1 MKKWKATVLLTI
13 VLVITAILTVMSFAH
28 FPVGTKDF
36 NGFLGAIETE
46 YDLSGGTAYT
56 LTLDKDNLK
65 DVENVDEVIDTLKYR
80 LNLLGYENYS
90 VKALKDVDDA
100 VKDYDIRIE
109 LRGKLSDSNK
119 VDKTALDSDIAV
131 AAAFGEL
138 KFFGGTEKSPTDEIL
153 QDGKVV
159 SNSSYVGAYSDS
171 DGSTKYQVGIEF
183 SDYGYTELSK
193 LLKDNSTYYLE
204 IKLGETVLFSG
215 ANPIAANYFNNKT
228 LYITSQ
234 TETSARQFALQIKS
248 GGLAYKYNVGDG
260 VDVSSPLGA
269 NVAVKSVIAIAILVV
284 AVIVAMF
291 ILDKKYG
298 LIPCLSMILF
308 IDLYLFLL
316 IAIPGI
322 RVAFGGVIGF
332 ALAVLLAADGFIITS
347 KRIKEE
353 FARGKTVKSALKA
366 GFTRALAPVLGESAI
381 SIAGALILFAL
392 THGAVKN
399 FALLFAVGAAV
410 SAITTLLF
418 ARMFTSLI
426 LPLAD
431 YKESFFGLK
440 RTEDAPVSE
449 SEGE

>member
-1 MKKWKATVLLTI
+1 
-13 VLVITAILTVMSFAH
+13 
-28 FPVGTKDF
+28 
-36 NGFLGAIETE
+36 
-46 YDLSGGTAYT
+46 
-56 LTLDKDNLK
+56 
-65 DVENVDEVIDTLKYR
+65 
-80 LNLLGYENYS
+80 
-90 VKALKDVDDA
+90 
-100 VKDYDIRIE
+100 
-109 LRGKLSDSNK
+109 
-119 VDKTALDSDIAV
+119 
-131 AAAFGEL
+131 
-138 KFFGGTEKSPTDEIL
+138 
-153 QDGKVV
+153 
-159 SNSSYVGAYSDS
+159 
-171 DGSTKYQVGIEF
+171 
-183 SDYGYTELSK
+183 
-193 LLKDNSTYYLE
+193 
-204 IKLGETVLFSG
+204 
-215 ANPIAANYFNNKT
+215 
-228 LYITSQ
+228 
-234 TETSARQFALQIKS
+234 
-248 GGLAYKYNVGDG
+248 
-260 VDVSSPLGA
+260 
-269 NVAVKSVIAIAILVV
+269 
-284 AVIVAMF
+284 
-291 ILDKKYG
+291 
-298 LIPCLSMILF
+298 MILF

-440 RTEDAPVSE
+440 RAEDAPVSE